1 MKREMTLFDRPGRE
15 NTAQCVHIVAALVDE
30 GYHHVVVASTSG
42 ETAHQFAE
50 AMPATAKM
58 AVVTHSAGFKEPNK
72 QEFDEVMR
80 TALQAKGI
88 PVLTATILTHS
99 LETAFAKEFG
109 GSLPTLVVANTLRRF
124 GQGAKVA
131 CEIVMEA
138 VDAGLLPEGEPVVAV
153 AGSGHGADTVCVI
166 RSATSKRFLDLQV
179 MWIAA
184 KPLSW

>member
-1 MKREMTLFDRPGRE
+1 M
-15 NTAQCVHIVAALVDE
+15 
-30 GYHHVVVASTSG
+30 
-42 ETAHQFAE
+42 
-50 AMPATAKM
+50 
-58 AVVTHSAGFKEPNK
+58 
-72 QEFDEVMR
+72 
-80 TALQAKGI
+80 ALQAKGI

-109 GSLPTLVVANTLRRF
+109 GSLPTLVIANTLRRF

-138 VDAGLLPEGEPVVAV
+138 IDAGLLPEGEPVVAV

-166 RSATSKRFLDLQV
+166 RGAASKRFLDLQV